1 MGCIS
6 SVEFSKNWSAKI
18 DFYPNA
24 FIIFVILAAF
34 IISVIRCSIE
44 LQSSHGSRK
53 LLYSSFRKCEYC
65 LLIICMCSNNT
76 LFSFI
81 SGKKATVI
89 IISLELSSHH
99 ITHRH
104 PFFWISQENLTGI
117 TMCKSACHISKLNR
131 IVVNPFSLCSHF
143 GNNREDAA

>member
-1 MGCIS
+1 
-6 SVEFSKNWSAKI
+6 
-18 DFYPNA
+18 
-24 FIIFVILAAF
+24 
-34 IISVIRCSIE
+34 
-44 LQSSHGSRK
+44 
-53 LLYSSFRKCEYC
+53 
-65 LLIICMCSNNT
+65 MCSNNT

-89 IISLELSSHH
+89 IISLELSSRR

-104 PFFWISQENLTGI
+104 PIFWISQENLAGI

-131 IVVNPFSLCSHF
+131 IVVNPFSLFSHF